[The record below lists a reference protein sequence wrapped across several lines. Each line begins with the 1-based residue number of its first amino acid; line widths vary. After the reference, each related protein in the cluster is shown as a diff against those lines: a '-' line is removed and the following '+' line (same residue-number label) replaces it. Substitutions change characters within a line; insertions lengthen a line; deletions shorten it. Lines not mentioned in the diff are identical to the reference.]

1 LIASVITT
9 PLVVKSIL
17 YLLQSVCEQEGI
29 LASVERL
36 PGSGILKKAAH
47 KNNVKHRF

>member
-1 LIASVITT
+1 VLEQLSDKNNNKGICR
-9 PLVVKSIL
+9 
-17 YLLQSVCEQEGI
+17 VCEQEGI